1 MSNLYHSS
9 QSGGGGSKGDPGLAW
24 KGQWN
29 GTTPY
34 RANDVVEHDGC
45 SYVAVAANTNQPPP
59 ADCWNLLAA
68 KGADGSGGGSGD
80 GSGLHWAGAWSS
92 STAYKAND
100 VVTCEGSA
108 YIARVDNT
116 NIVPPD
122 TSGGPAVYSGWVGG
136 NSGNPYGGQVT
147 FTAKTVTPA
156 LNGFVFTIHCVPANQ
171 VPSPPYSYNRA
182 AKTCDIYL
190 PTPSGVYYY
199 IQAAA
204 SLFNGDDGVD
214 FVLTASPERSGP
226 LYSEPVVC
234 VQTLRSGEDTWYTLS
249 ESADNFL
256 YGLKNGERDILKK
269 GTPVSLY
276 FFQGW
281 GGTPTGTAGW
291 ADDGNGNSLTWQS
304 ATADEQWN
312 HWGFVVV
319 EDNSDNTASGPMA
332 QVRDGG
338 QDEPAHMVEIHVRSD
353 QTTAFS
359 AIWSAIAAVT
369 NGAWTAVSNNGTFD
383 PAVFGTTGSWF
394 MSGANNAIPADDE
407 PRLYRTDPN
416 GNWTDQATTRPHQD
430 GSLNAN
436 CLGLIAA
443 DVAAGEE
450 ALVQIGGTIE
460 LDSTAWTSVLVKYIP
475 RQFHSMPGPPGPGP
489 GGGGYWSSER
499 TDPVGE
505 LDPGKLYMTYV
516 SLAYSG
522 SIQSV
527 GALTATTG
535 LLKGVVQGEDTGGN
549 PTSLAPYYV
558 PVGIALSPTKLLL
571 RLGSGAF

>member
-1 MSNLYHSS
+1 MASILF
-9 QSGGGGSKGDPGLAW
+9 L
-24 KGQWN
+24 
-29 GTTPY
+29 TT
-34 RANDVVEHDGC
+34 
-45 SYVAVAANTNQPPP
+45 
-59 ADCWNLLAA
+59 
-68 KGADGSGGGSGD
+68 
-80 GSGLHWAGAWSS
+80 
-92 STAYKAND
+92 
-100 VVTCEGSA
+100 
-108 YIARVDNT
+108 
-116 NIVPPD
+116 
-122 TSGGPAVYSGWVGG
+122 
-136 NSGNPYGGQVT
+136 
-147 FTAKTVTPA
+147 
-156 LNGFVFTIHCVPANQ
+156 
-171 VPSPPYSYNRA
+171 
-182 AKTCDIYL
+182 
-190 PTPSGVYYY
+190 
-199 IQAAA
+199 
-204 SLFNGDDGVD
+204 
-214 FVLTASPERSGP
+214 SPERSGP

-234 VQTLRSGEDTWYTLS
+234 EQTLRSGEDTWYTLS

-256 YGLKNGERDILKK
+256 YGFKSGERDTLKK

-276 FFQGW
+276 PFQGW

-304 ATADEQWN
+304 AAADEQWN

-319 EDNSDNTASGPMA
+319 EDNSDNTASGPLA

-338 QDEPAHMVEIHVRSD
+338 QDEPTHMVEIHVRSD

-359 AIWSAIAAVT
+359 AIWNAIAAVT
-369 NGAWTAVSNNGTFD
+369 NGAWNTVSNNGTFD

-416 GNWTDQATTRPHQD
+416 GNWTDQSTTRPHHD

-460 LDSTAWTSVLVKYIP
+460 LDSTAWANVLVKYVE
-475 RQFHSMPGPPGPGP
+475 RQFHPMPGPPGPGGG

-499 TDPVGE
+499 TDSVGE

-522 SIQSV
+522 NVENIGKLAS
-527 GALTATTG
+527 TTG
-535 LLKGVVQGEDTGGN
+535 LLKGVVQGEDTSGN

-558 PVGIALSPTKLLL
+558 PVGVALSTTKLLI
-571 RLGSGAF
+571 RLESGAF